1 MKICG
6 TNLVPI
12 FITMVFCGFIFVY
25 FNMRLAEVKSS
36 IEKQNRVLTAFITN
50 VQNDIRSGG
59 MMFGACAMGSGECVM
74 KGAGAMGAGTS
85 VAGTGL
91 MGASVAGANHLAS
104 EEALQAVRRNEKI
117 VVSDDEDDDDDDD
130 SDEES
135 DSEDSDDESGSDS
148 DDEEDDTKISIIPS
162 AISQDSSV
170 VSLEL
175 ISDNLTLDF
184 ESLPAMTSLDSS
196 SAILIQDSLK
206 IVDLDATQTDATTP
220 ADVATPADAATPL
233 DVATHSD
240 AAKTDIIYESMKVD
254 DLRKIVADLNLAV
267 KDEAK
272 KLKKPELLAL
282 LKK

>member
-12 FITMVFCGFIFVY
+12 FITLVFCGFIFVY

-59 MMFGACAMGSGECVM
+59 MMFGQCAMGSGACVM
-74 KGAGAMGAGTS
+74 AESGAMGAGVAGAMGA
-85 VAGTGL
+85 
-91 MGASVAGANHLAS
+91 GASVAGANHLAS

-117 VVSDDEDDDDDDD
+117 VVSDDEDDDD

-148 DDEEDDTKISIIPS
+148 EDEEDAKISIIPS

-184 ESLPAMTSLDSS
+184 ESLPEMVSLDSS
-196 SAILIQDSLK
+196 SALLIQDSLK
-206 IVDLDATQTDATTP
+206 VFDLDATLIDATQS
-220 ADVATPADAATPL
+220 VDAAHT
-233 DVATHSD
+233 DATHSD

>member
-12 FITMVFCGFIFVY
+12 FITLVFCGFIFVY

-59 MMFGACAMGSGECVM
+59 MMFGQCAMGSGACVM
-74 KGAGAMGAGTS
+74 AES
-85 VAGTGL
+85 
-91 MGASVAGANHLAS
+91 GASIAGSSAGVAGANHLAS

-117 VVSDDEDDDDDDD
+117 VVSDDEEDDDDD

-148 DDEEDDTKISIIPS
+148 EDEEDAKISIIPS

-196 SAILIQDSLK
+196 SAILNQESLK
-206 IVDLDATQTDATTP
+206 VVDLDATHTDATHTDATP
-220 ADVATPADAATPL
+220 VDVATSIDI
-233 DVATHSD
+233 THAD